1 MLGAII
7 GDIAGSRFEFNNHKS
22 KAFELLAPDCR
33 VTDDS
38 LMTLAVAKGIMET
51 EKVKGYL
58 AGGDKEL
65 DADYC
70 SLLAQMTVKNMQEL
84 GRKYPDC
91 GFGGM
96 FSKWIISPDPQP
108 YNSFGNGAAMRIS
121 PVGFVARDDEEV
133 FRFSEAVTGVT
144 HNHPEGL
151 KGAEATALAIFM
163 ARSGC
168 SKEKIKEKIA
178 GSYYSLNFTL
188 EEIRDTYHFDET
200 CQGSVPQAIVAFLEA
215 DSFEDTIR
223 NAISIGGDSD
233 TIAAIA
239 GAIAEAYYGVPQE
252 LKEKALK
259 FLDKE
264 LYSIYQDWIE
274 FMGQIKVKSK

>member
-1 MLGAII
+1 
-7 GDIAGSRFEFNNHKS
+7 
-22 KAFELLAPDCR
+22 
-33 VTDDS
+33 
-38 LMTLAVAKGIMET
+38 
-51 EKVKGYL
+51 
-58 AGGDKEL
+58 
-65 DADYC
+65 
-70 SLLAQMTVKNMQEL
+70 
-84 GRKYPDC
+84 
-91 GFGGM
+91 
-96 FSKWIISPDPQP
+96 
-108 YNSFGNGAAMRIS
+108 
-121 PVGFVARDDEEV
+121 
-133 FRFSEAVTGVT
+133 
-144 HNHPEGL
+144 
-151 KGAEATALAIFM
+151 M

-274 FMGQIKVKSK
+274 FMGQIKGKKDSNA